1 MKYFI
6 KIFYLSIKIDFY
18 LLPIFSIKIVNL
30 SIKIDF

>member
-6 KIFYLSIKIDFY
+6 KIFYLSIKIDFN
-18 LLPIFSIKIVNL
+18 LLPIFSIKIFNL